1 MSELNL
7 KLRHAKRQNAQNLDL
22 SNLEIE
28 SVPVELF
35 QLKSLLILN
44 LSNNKIS
51 EIDKQIEN
59 LKNLSELN
67 LENNNISNLPVE
79 ILNLPNLSKLNLSNN
94 PINGKLKDFNL
105 NWKISLK
112 EFFAGNFEN
121 EGIGNKEQ
129 SDNITTDQNG
139 HKDKIIQQDSIKKT
153 KFDSNGIF
161 NKDRVQSAHSKNV
174 PFSFNMSNI
183 EANNL
188 CNNKLNI
195 SSLRSSQNS
204 LNNPNQNLNKSSNNL
219 NHIKKDNIITS
230 NNQIP
235 NCMLFDSTYYNK
247 NFKIKQDSEISSN
260 PVPVRLHTAA
270 LKHVKIMDRVESN
283 FHSNPIHK
291 LSESKANELND
302 KNPIEDEIERINNT
316 ENQLVKSETADN
328 NHKLKEEH
336 YDSLNKKVSKYEEE
350 IKIIKINFSK
360 KEEEYKYTIK
370 QLENEIKSLKSKSES
385 QGEKK
390 VGGEKII
397 HNKRNWMDHETVQ
410 VPNPNLPSNNS
421 IGNVESES
429 KIKDLEN
436 QLQKEVQTTKRMK
449 NEIERLNKQL
459 LENRAAYSSD
469 EMIKSN
475 Y

>member
-28 SVPVELF
+28 SVPLELF

-44 LSNNKIS
+44 LSNNKIG

-67 LENNNISNLPVE
+67 LENNNIMNLPVE
-79 ILNLPNLSKLNLSNN
+79 ILNLPNLSKLKLSNN
-94 PINGKLKDFNL
+94 PIYAKLKDFNL

-112 EFFAGNFEN
+112 EFFSGKFEK
-121 EGIGNKEQ
+121 ESIRNKDEM
-129 SDNITTDQNG
+129 DNLIND
-139 HKDKIIQQDSIKKT
+139 HKEKIIQQDPIKKT
-153 KFDSNGIF
+153 KFDSNNIF
-161 NKDRVQSAHSKNV
+161 NKERVQSAHSKNV

-183 EANNL
+183 DANNV

-195 SSLRSSQNS
+195 PSLRSSQNS
-204 LNNPNQNLNKSSNNL
+204 LNNPNQNLNNISNSL
-219 NHIKKDNIITS
+219 NNVKKDNIVNS

-247 NFKIKQDSEISSN
+247 NFKIKQDSEISNN
-260 PVPVRLHTAA
+260 PLPVRLHTAG
-270 LKHVKIMDRVESN
+270 LKHVKIIDRVDSN
-283 FHSNPIHK
+283 FNSNPNHK
-291 LSESKANELND
+291 KSESKANEVSK
-302 KNPIEDEIERINNT
+302 KNYIEEDVERINNR
-316 ENQLVKSETADN
+316 ENQIEDSENADYDN
-328 NHKLKEEH
+328 KLNEEH
-336 YDSLNKKVSKYEEE
+336 YESLNKKVSKYEEE
-350 IKIIKINFSK
+350 IKLMKINFSK
-360 KEEEYKYTIK
+360 KEEEYKYSIK
-370 QLENEIKSLKSKSES
+370 QLEAEIKSLKYKLES

-390 VGGEKII
+390 VSGEKIL
-397 HNKRNWMDHETVQ
+397 HSKRNWMDHEAVQ
-410 VPNPNLPSNNS
+410 APNINLPSNNS
-421 IGNVESES
+421 IGNVEAES

-436 QLQKEVQTTKRMK
+436 QLQKEIQTTKRMK

-459 LENRAAYSSD
+459 LENRATYSSD

-475 Y
+475 F